1 MTTVIQIIFGLLA
14 ALIVGSAVMVV
25 TVRNVIHSAL
35 WLIGCFFGV
44 GALYLLLEAEF
55 IAVAQILIY
64 VGAVSVLILFAIM
77 LTRDITGEGERQL
90 TNRWW
95 LVLAICALLFAAVIT
110 PTVAST
116 AWEIPPPPAA
126 GAPPTPI
133 AGPEELGR
141 GFVNEFL
148 IQFQVAGVLL
158 TVALIGA
165 IVIAF
170 EERGRRRR
178 VLTLAEEHELRKR
191 AAERQS
197 AQPNGEPAPAQPA
210 AAERE

>member
-1 MTTVIQIIFGLLA
+1 MTTVIQIVFGVLA
-14 ALIVGSAVMVV
+14 ALIIGSAVMVV
-25 TVRNVIHSAL
+25 AVRNIIHSAL
-35 WLIGCFFGV
+35 WLIACFFGV

-64 VGAVSVLILFAIM
+64 VGSVAVLILFAIM
-77 LTRDITGEGERQL
+77 LTRDISGEGERQL
-90 TNRWW
+90 NRRWW
-95 LVLAICALLFAAVIT
+95 LALIIAGVLFSAVMTPILIT
-110 PTVAST
+110 T
-116 AWEIPPPPAA
+116 AWNVPPPPAP
-126 GAPPTPI
+126 GAPPEVI
-133 AGPEELGR
+133 SGVADLGR

-170 EERGRRRR
+170 EERARRRR
-178 VLTLAEEHELRKR
+178 VLTLAEEHELRR
-191 AAERQS
+191 IAAERRV
-197 AQPNGEPAPAQPA
+197 AQQGGEPTPPQP